1 MGTLGFSIVLP
12 FMVFL
17 VTKWGGNAIVYG
29 VLASTYSLFQLIG
42 APILGKWS
50 DRWGRRRILLL
61 SQIGTMLSWVI
72 FLAAFVLPDGALL
85 VGASESLQGCLSK
98 LRLNQ
103 CEGQFFYQC
112 KPGEKS

>member
-1 MGTLGFSIVLP
+1 MP

-29 VLASTYSLFQLIG
+29 ALAATYSLFQLIG

-61 SQIGTMLSWVI
+61 SQIGSVRFYTPAT
-72 FLAAFVLPDGALL
+72 FL
-85 VGASESLQGCLSK
+85 
-98 LRLNQ
+98 RTR
-103 CEGQFFYQC
+103 
-112 KPGEKS
+112 